1 MTTQKDYLGPYN
13 FFNFCRENKLLL
25 ISTLVAMGFTYGIL
39 LFHTPIGIDT
49 EYAMSLYNNR
59 IARWYS
65 QGGRF
70 GIDLLNLLFFIK
82 EFNPYTCA
90 FFALNFI
97 YLGTIA
103 WCYLISIFSKEKLNA
118 YLIPFA
124 LLFITSPVWT
134 EQFYFLMMA
143 AETSLV
149 VLLCPITILFL
160 YRGCLENKTYLII
173 LSVILTVLIISIYQT
188 SIAMLLSGFGICFI
202 LFEDSSNYDAR
213 YYYILAVKIFFAII
227 FSGVVYCLI
236 VKILT
241 GQIISSYHKSDYIL
255 WTKQNFIDSMYNIV
269 LIAKSIFIDTFI
281 QFVKEKQFKHT
292 YGSALLMP
300 MTLLYIIQICRNTF
314 FFSTQKRAMYI
325 FAGFSIPFCII
336 LIPVLGATVPP
347 IRAMYVLPLVISFLP
362 LYLINKRDKKI
373 LKQFLAG
380 IMLIFALYQSQI
392 STQLQYSDWQRYNRD
407 VKIAYDIDRMIQDK
421 INNKKN
427 VRIALVGGYTIDNQ
441 FNDNFLQGAVIGSSL
456 FEFADR
462 WVDSWNESTRR
473 VACFMRT
480 LGIKYDIV
488 NDKKK
493 MDEAIIMAQ
502 DMPCYPANG
511 CVREYNGIVIIN
523 LSVKQ
528 SLYCNKVIEE
538 HKKNTISHAL
548 KTGEINR

>member
-1 MTTQKDYLGPYN
+1 MA
-13 FFNFCRENKLLL
+13 
-25 ISTLVAMGFTYGIL
+25 V
-39 LFHTPIGIDT
+39 
-49 EYAMSLYNNR
+49 
-59 IARWYS
+59 
-65 QGGRF
+65 
-70 GIDLLNLLFFIK
+70 
-82 EFNPYTCA
+82 
-90 FFALNFI
+90 
-97 YLGTIA
+97 GT
-103 WCYLISIFSKEKLNA
+103 SF
-118 YLIPFA
+118 
-124 LLFITSPVWT
+124 
-134 EQFYFLMMA
+134 
-143 AETSLV
+143 V
-149 VLLCPITILFL
+149 VLLCPITILLL

-202 LFEDSSNYDAR
+202 LFEDNSNYDAR
-213 YYYILAVKIFFAII
+213 YYYILAVKIFFAMI
-227 FSGVVYCLI
+227 FSVVVYCLI
-236 VKILT
+236 AKIFT
-241 GQIISSYHKSDYIL
+241 GQIISYYHKGYIL
-255 WTKQNFIDSMYNIV
+255 WTKQHFINIA

-281 QFVKEKQFKHT
+281 QFVKEKQFKHI

-336 LIPVLGATVPP
+336 LLPVLGGTLPP

-362 LYLINKRDKKI
+362 LYLINKRDKKT

-392 STQLQYSDWQRYNRD
+392 SAQLQYSDWQRYNRD

-427 VRIALVGGYTIDNQ
+427 VRIALVGGYAIDNQ
-441 FNDNFLQGAVIGSSL
+441 FNDNFLQGGVIGSSL
-456 FEFADR
+456 FEFAAR
-462 WVDSWNESTRR
+462 WVDSWYQSPQR
-473 VACFMRT
+473 VSCFMRT

-488 NDKKK
+488 NDKKE
-493 MDEAIIMAQ
+493 MDEAIIMSQ

-528 SLYCNKVIEE
+528 SVYCNKVIEE

-548 KTGEINR
+548 KSGEINR